1 MTGKSFKVS
10 VEPAVLKWARESIG
24 ISTDDEI
31 VKKIVKKIKGITI
44 NTIKDW
50 EKKGGTAKPTF
61 AQIETLSKI
70 YKRPLTAFLLPAPP
84 KEPPFPKD
92 FRTLPSEEK
101 RPLNP
106 KTHLAIRKAR
116 RFQYSAA
123 ELIKELGEEGKKLSI
138 KANPSDNPETLAKKV
153 RIQFGIKE
161 LTCPT
166 ANTKESVLDGW
177 IKILENNG
185 ILVFQISIT
194 MNKEIRGFSLI
205 DEDVSVIVLRR
216 SDETSAK
223 IFTLFHELA
232 HLLLREGGICDLE
245 ESDISH
251 EKFCNHFA
259 GAFLVPK
266 DKLLNHNIVKANAN
280 VREWPENFLRDIAQ
294 DFKVSNEVIL
304 RRLLILG
311 LTTKNYYLKKH
322 KEWKS
327 KYREPFGR
335 RDKKTEIKICLQ
347 ERGKKYTSMVF
358 DAYERRKI
366 DEMRVADY
374 LGVTSDKIARVKE
387 AI

>member
-1 MTGKSFKVS
+1 MSSKSFNVS
-10 VEPAVLKWARESIG
+10 VEPAVLIWARESIG
-24 ISTDDEI
+24 MSIDE
-31 VKKIVKKIKGITI
+31 VVRKIKGITI
-44 NTIKDW
+44 NTIKEW
-50 EKKGGTAKPTF
+50 ENKSGAAKPTF

-70 YKRPLTAFLLPAPP
+70 YRRPLSAFLLPAPP
-84 KEPPFPKD
+84 KETPFPTD
-92 FRTLPSEEK
+92 FRTLPSKEK
-101 RPLNP
+101 KPLKP

-116 RFQYSAA
+116 RFQYSAI
-123 ELIKELGEEGKKLSI
+123 ELIKELGEESKRLSI
-138 KANPSDNPETLAKKV
+138 KANPSDNPETLAERM

-161 LTCPT
+161 FPRLTSF
-166 ANTKESVLDGW
+166 TKETALDEW
-177 IKILENNG
+177 IKTLENNG

-205 DEDVSVIVLRR
+205 DEDVPAIVLRR

-266 DKLLNHNIVKANAN
+266 DKLLNHPVVKAN
-280 VREWPENFLRDIAQ
+280 VKTREWAENFLRDIAR
-294 DFKVSNEVIL
+294 DFSVSREVIL
-304 RRLLILG
+304 RRLWILG
-311 LTTKNYYLKKH
+311 LTTKEYYLKKH

-327 KYREPFGR
+327 KYKEPFGR
-335 RDKKTEIKICLQ
+335 GKKDEIKICLK
-347 ERGKKYTSMVF
+347 ERGKKYISMAF

-374 LGVTSDKIARVKE
+374 LGVTFDKISKVKE

>member
-1 MTGKSFKVS
+1 MSSKSFNVS
-10 VEPAVLKWARESIG
+10 VEPAVLIWARESIG
-24 ISTDDEI
+24 MSIDA
-31 VKKIVKKIKGITI
+31 VAKKIKEITI
-44 NTIKDW
+44 NTIKEW
-50 EKKGGTAKPTF
+50 EKKDGAVKPTF
-61 AQIETLSKI
+61 AQIEKLSKI
-70 YKRPLTAFLLPAPP
+70 YKRPLSAFLLPAPP
-84 KEPPFPKD
+84 KEAPFPKD

-101 RPLNP
+101 QSLNP
-106 KTHLAIRKAR
+106 KTYLAIRKAR
-116 RFQYSAA
+116 RFQYSAI
-123 ELIKELGEEGKKLSI
+123 ELIKELGEESKKLPI
-138 KANPSDNPETLAKKV
+138 KANLSDNPETLAEKV
-153 RIQFGIKE
+153 RIQFGIKGF
-161 LTCPT
+161 PRR
-166 ANTKESVLDGW
+166 ASFTKETALDEW

-205 DEDVSVIVLRR
+205 DEDVPVIVLKR

-245 ESDISH
+245 ESRIPH

-266 DKLLNHNIVKANAN
+266 DKLLNHSIVKAKART
-280 VREWPENFLRDIAQ
+280 REWPENLLRNISR
-294 DFKVSNEVIL
+294 DFKVSQEVIL
-304 RRLLILG
+304 RRLLMLG
-311 LTTKNYYLKKH
+311 LTTKEYYLKKH

-327 KYREPFGR
+327 KYKKPFGR
-335 RDKKTEIKICLQ
+335 KDKKTEIKICLQ

-358 DAYERRKI
+358 DAYEHKKI

-374 LGVTSDKIARVKE
+374 LGVTSDKIPKVKE

>member
-1 MTGKSFKVS
+1 MPSKSFNVS
-10 VEPAVLKWARESIG
+10 VEPAVLIWARESIG

-31 VKKIVKKIKGITI
+31 VKKIVKRIKGITI
-44 NTIKDW
+44 NTIKEW

-70 YKRPLTAFLLPAPP
+70 YKRPLSAFLLPAPP

-92 FRTLPSEEK
+92 FRTLPIKEK
-101 RPLNP
+101 QPLNP
-106 KTHLAIRKAR
+106 KTYLAIRKAR
-116 RFQYSAA
+116 RFQYSAI
-123 ELIKELGEEGKKLSI
+123 ELIEELGEESKKLPI
-138 KANPSDNPETLAKKV
+138 KANPSDNPETLAERV

-161 LTCPT
+161 FPRSTSF
-166 ANTKESVLDGW
+166 TKEIALDEW

-205 DEDVSVIVLRR
+205 DEAVPVIVLRR

-232 HLLLREGGICDLE
+232 HLVLREGGICDLE

-266 DKLLNHNIVKANAN
+266 DKLLNHSVVKANPKTI
-280 VREWPENFLRDIAQ
+280 EWPENFLRDIAW
-294 DFKVSNEVIL
+294 DFKVSKEVIL
-304 RRLLILG
+304 RRLWILG
-311 LTTKNYYLKKH
+311 LTTKEYYHKKH
-322 KEWKS
+322 KEWES
-327 KYREPFGR
+327 KYKEPFGR

-358 DAYERRKI
+358 DAYERKKI
-366 DEMRVADY
+366 DEMRVSDY
-374 LGVTSDKIARVKE
+374 LGVTSDKIPKVKE